1 MGAVTTTEVVD
12 VGEKRTQRGHRV
24 LPAVERARLIAAYQA
39 SGMTMAAFA
48 RRESIKYATLA
59 GWIFRATRSSP
70 APRPIEFAQVQ
81 LPGPSVVGASRAAA
95 LEVRLPDGI
104 LVRGG
109 RVADLAALIR
119 ALRS

>member
-12 VGEKRTQRGHRV
+12 VGEKRTRRGHRV
-24 LPAVERARLIAAYQA
+24 LPTAERARLIAAYQA

-48 RRESIKYATLA
+48 RRESIKYATFA
-59 GWIFRATRSSP
+59 GWIFKATRP
-70 APRPIEFAQVQ
+70 APRPIEFALVQ
-81 LPGPSVVGASRAAA
+81 LPGPSAVGAARAAA
-95 LEVRLPDGI
+95 LEVRLPDGT